1 MYNIEHKISS
11 SDQFVV
17 YLKLLL
23 GEFVSHLKLSVCSAW
38 LGAL

>member
-1 MYNIEHKISS
+1 MYNIERIISTS
-11 SDQFVV
+11 NQFVV

-38 LGAL
+38 FGAL